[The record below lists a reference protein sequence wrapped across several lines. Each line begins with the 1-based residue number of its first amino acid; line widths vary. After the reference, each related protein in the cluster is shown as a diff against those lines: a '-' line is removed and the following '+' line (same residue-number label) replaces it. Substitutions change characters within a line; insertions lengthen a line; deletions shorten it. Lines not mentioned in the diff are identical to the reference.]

1 MQIDKKI
8 NRLDEADDIL
18 LSSSLGFVWF
28 YIMPHECPGTLW
40 QARMALE
47 NHPQIG
53 KKCPLPGWLP
63 EGKYEWQ

>member
-1 MQIDKKI
+1 M
-8 NRLDEADDIL
+8 NEADDIL
-18 LSSSLGFVWF
+18 LSSTLGFVWF
-28 YIMPHECPGTLW
+28 YIIPHECPGTLW
-40 QARMALE
+40 QARMAME